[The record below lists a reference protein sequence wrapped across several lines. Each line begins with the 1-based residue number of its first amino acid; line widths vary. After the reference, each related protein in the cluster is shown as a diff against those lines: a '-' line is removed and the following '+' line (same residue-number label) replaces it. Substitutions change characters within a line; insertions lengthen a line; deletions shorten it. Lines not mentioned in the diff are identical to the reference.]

1 MEEKIFAFYRM
12 VVGITGALML
22 VGMLIMS
29 SDFFE
34 KYEDN
39 ILVETQKG
47 IVIEN
52 NKEILKIF
60 FSERI
65 KYETA
70 IKIGDEVIISNDK
83 AIYYEAIGKNGEEVE
98 VEIKNNKN
106 IDIKTIL
113 DIK

>member
-1 MEEKIFAFYRM
+1 MEEKILVFYRM

-22 VGMLIMS
+22 VGMLI
-29 SDFFE
+29 FFG

-83 AIYYEAIGKNGEEVE
+83 EIYYEAIGKNGEEVE

-106 IDIKTIL
+106 SDIKTIL

>member
-1 MEEKIFAFYRM
+1 MEEKILGFYRM
-12 VVGITGALML
+12 IVGITGALML
-22 VGMLIMS
+22 VGMLI
-29 SDFFE
+29 FFG

-52 NKEILKIF
+52 NKEILKFF
-60 FSERI
+60 FSDRI

-83 AIYYEAIGKNGEEVE
+83 EIYYEAIGKNGEEVE

-106 IDIKTIL
+106 SDIKTIL